1 MEKETAWKKHKR
13 TWIIG
18 ILLVLACITA
28 GCGKEPENKVTIT
41 MVHGWGG
48 IEADHVAM
56 RKIYEEFQTENPDI
70 ELRLISMPTRE
81 EMLRKVEDMIMVGD
95 IPDIVNFEGIGY
107 NQTYDFMVRNDML
120 IDLMPYL
127 EEDEELASGMSETN
141 LKSWTTEEGELYNVA
156 AVLSLSGGYWYNEEI
171 LEQAGVQ
178 ELPATW
184 EEFMEMC
191 ETLENWSLSEGT
203 GIKPHKV
210 TSEGYLYFADHILAD
225 SEGGL
230 NWSPQEHRLL
240 VDEDK
245 MEDVLKQLEEI
256 YKYSASDEMNY
267 TYRDETSLFNDGK
280 LVIYINGVWGA
291 PMIREELKV
300 KYALLPSASG
310 TVISCESACM
320 GYVLGKSNAAEKEEA
335 SIRFLKYM
343 LSEEIQARILEE
355 TEQIP
360 SNPQVSLERYS
371 VEKPRMYQAAT
382 IVLNA
387 ERKIDTPENMWGVDT
402 KEKFTENI
410 MEVLRGNMSG
420 LYLINSLRNDSGKT

>member
-13 TWIIG
+13 VWIIG
-18 ILLVLACITA
+18 ILLVLACIIA
-28 GCGKEPENKVTIT
+28 GCGKEQENKVTIT

-48 IEADHVAM
+48 TEADHVAM

-107 NQTYDFMVRNDML
+107 NQTYDFMVKNDML

-127 EEDEELASGMSETN
+127 EEDKELAADMSETN
-141 LKSWTTEEGELYNVA
+141 LKSWTTDDGELYNVA

-171 LEQAGVQ
+171 LEQAGIQ
-178 ELPATW
+178 ELPVTW

-191 ETLENWSLSEGT
+191 ETLENWAVSEGT

-245 MEDVLKQLEEI
+245 MENVLKQLEEI

-280 LVIYINGVWGA
+280 IAIYINGVWGA
-291 PMIREELKV
+291 PMIGEELEV

-310 TVISCESACM
+310 TAISCESACM

-335 SIRFLKYM
+335 SVRFLKYM
-343 LSEEIQARILEE
+343 LSEEIQTRILEE

-360 SNPQVSLERYS
+360 SNPQVSLEKYS
-371 VEKPRMYQAAT
+371 AEKPRMYQAAT
-382 IVLNA
+382 LVLNA

-410 MEVLRGNMSG
+410 MEVLRGDMSDRH
-420 LYLINSLRNDSGKT
+420 LINSLRDDSE

>member
-13 TWIIG
+13 AWIIG
-18 ILLVLACITA
+18 VLLVLACIIA
-28 GCGKEPENKVTIT
+28 GCGKEEENKVTIT

-127 EEDEELASGMSETN
+127 EEDEELAADISETN
-141 LKSWTTEEGELYNVA
+141 LKSWMTDEGELYNVA

-171 LEQAGVQ
+171 LEQAGIRK
-178 ELPATW
+178 LPVTW
-184 EEFMEMC
+184 EEFLEMC
-191 ETLENWSLSEGT
+191 ETLENWAVSEGA

-245 MEDVLKQLEEI
+245 MEDVLNQLEEI

-280 LVIYINGVWGA
+280 LAIYINGVWGA
-291 PMIREELKV
+291 PMIRDELEV

-335 SIRFLKYM
+335 SVRFLKYM
-343 LSEEIQARILEE
+343 LSEEIQTRILEE

-360 SNPQVSLERYS
+360 SNPRVSLEKYS

-382 IVLNA
+382 LVLNA

-420 LYLINSLRNDSGKT
+420 RHLINSLRDDSGKT

>member
-1 MEKETAWKKHKR
+1 MEKETAWKKYKR
-13 TWIIG
+13 VWIIG
-18 ILLVLACITA
+18 ILLVLTCIIA
-28 GCGKEPENKVTIT
+28 GCGKEQENKVTIT

-127 EEDEELASGMSETN
+127 EEDEELASDISETN
-141 LKSWTTEEGELYNVA
+141 LKSWTTDEGELYNVV

-171 LEQAGVQ
+171 LEQAGIR

-191 ETLENWSLSEGT
+191 ETLENWSVSEGT

-210 TSEGYLYFADHILAD
+210 TSEGYLYFADHVLAD

-245 MEDVLKQLEEI
+245 MEDVLKQLKEI

-280 LVIYINGVWGA
+280 LAIYINGVWGA
-291 PMIREELKV
+291 PMIGEELDV

-310 TVISCESACM
+310 TAISCESACM

-335 SIRFLKYM
+335 SVRFLKYM
-343 LSEEIQARILEE
+343 LSEEVQTRILEE

-382 IVLNA
+382 LVLNA
-387 ERKIDTPENMWGVDT
+387 ERKIDTPENMWGVDR

-410 MEVLRGNMSG
+410 MEVLRGDMSG
-420 LYLINSLRNDSGKT
+420 RHLINSLRDDN

>member
-1 MEKETAWKKHKR
+1 MEKETAWKKYKR
-13 TWIIG
+13 VWIIG
-18 ILLVLACITA
+18 ILLVLTCIIA
-28 GCGKEPENKVTIT
+28 GCGKEQENKVTIT

-127 EEDEELASGMSETN
+127 EEDEELASDISETN
-141 LKSWTTEEGELYNVA
+141 LKSWTTDEGELYNVV

-171 LEQAGVQ
+171 LEQAGIR

-191 ETLENWSLSEGT
+191 EILENWSVSEGT

-210 TSEGYLYFADHILAD
+210 TSEGYLYFADHVLAD

-245 MEDVLKQLEEI
+245 MEDVLKQLKEI

-280 LVIYINGVWGA
+280 LAIYINGVWGA
-291 PMIREELKV
+291 PMIGEELDV

-310 TVISCESACM
+310 TAISCESACM

-335 SIRFLKYM
+335 SVRFLKYM
-343 LSEEIQARILEE
+343 LSEEVQTRILEE

-382 IVLNA
+382 LVLNA
-387 ERKIDTPENMWGVDT
+387 ERKIDTPENMWGVDR

-410 MEVLRGNMSG
+410 MEVLRGDISG
-420 LYLINSLRNDSGKT
+420 RHLINSLRDDN